1 MSLSERKWVRDMM
14 KPYSNVSTLCLE
26 KTNNRNLV
34 YHIPIFCAPMCVCL
48 CDEYNIMTV

>member
-14 KPYSNVSTLCLE
+14 KPYSSVSTMCLE

-34 YHIPIFCAPMCVCL
+34 YHIPILLLCTHVCVF
-48 CDEYNIMTV
+48 V